1 MRSSRLHTIHASV
14 ATLRPFLGRGST
26 PSDLSQGVPY
36 LVTYPMTHLMLPTT
50 HPCGPTDI
58 TFPQLPTYVMYV
70 FFNSVSLA
78 ITLLG
83 NPAEIYIYGTQYWM
97 IWIGYAMLIPMA
109 AHIFIPVFFRL
120 QLTSVFEV
128 RNLSTFRWLDFF
140 R

>member
-1 MRSSRLHTIHASV
+1 
-14 ATLRPFLGRGST
+14 
-26 PSDLSQGVPY
+26 
-36 LVTYPMTHLMLPTT
+36 
-50 HPCGPTDI
+50 
-58 TFPQLPTYVMYV
+58 MYI
-70 FFNSVSLA
+70 FFYSISLA

-128 RNLSTFRWLDFF
+128 CESYNR
-140 R
+140 